1 MSIRNNLIN
10 LFLLLLLVVLGTNLT
25 FTREIKYNFLYH
37 YSFNSKIYQVLTM
50 CRDYTGPTGLREW
63 IL

>member
-50 CRDYTGPTGLREW
+50 GRD
-63 IL
+63 